1 MFLLF
6 KPAAYYGFILAF
18 RYRASRAIPMTFGQT
33 AKFTIAR
40 VEIGLLLGA
49 LGATVVTTAGSG
61 DLLV

>member
-18 RYRASRAIPMTFGQT
+18 RYRAIPMTFGQT

-40 VEIGLLLGA
+40 AEIGLLLVA
-49 LGATVVTTAGSG
+49 LIATVVTTAGSG